1 MSGKFSST
9 GTSFAGSSLFKQEE
23 FIREIVQS
31 EMMLVFDD
39 IKAEIE
45 AKIKSI
51 DRNITDLRA
60 DLRRI
65 CEQLRQPPGADLLER
80 MEKIEAQMQILKYHQ
95 QNTLK
100 VSRSKSLDKER
111 KPIFKRDD
119 TQYDFSSI
127 VLGLDSEADARSEKL
142 ISEKKD
148 STRPPLPKDSIKV
161 EKPLQENKNE
171 PVIRK
176 E

>member
-9 GTSFAGSSLFKQEE
+9 GTSFAGSGLFKQEE
-23 FIREIVQS
+23 HIREIVQS
-31 EMMLVFDD
+31 EMLLVFED

-45 AKIKSI
+45 TKIKSI
-51 DRNITDLRA
+51 DRNISELRT

-65 CEQLRQPPGADLLER
+65 CEQLKLPQGAELLER
-80 MEKIEAQMQILKYHQ
+80 MEKIEAQMQILNYHQ

-119 TQYDFSSI
+119 NQYDFSSI
-127 VLGLDSEADARSEKL
+127 VLGLESESEVRSQKQTA
-142 ISEKKD
+142 EKKE
-148 STRPPLPKDSIKV
+148 SARPPLPKEPSKTA
-161 EKPLQENKNE
+161 LQENKSE
-171 PVIRK
+171 PAIRK